1 MSNLI
6 TAERFSRQPVRAWR
20 GFIRKKPVPCEEME
34 MDFRYPGR
42 LFTPA
47 GFIFFMAAPGIVPL
61 RFGRG
66 GIYSYITE
74 NRNQYDTANRKTER
88 NNQSKQHGAFAFTL
102 PD

>member
-6 TAERFSRQPVRAWR
+6 TAERFSRQPVRAWH
-20 GFIRKKPVPCEEME
+20 GFIRKKPVPCEE

-61 RFGRG
+61 RFGR
-66 GIYSYITE
+66 I
-74 NRNQYDTANRKTER
+74 
-88 NNQSKQHGAFAFTL
+88 
-102 PD
+102 

>member
-6 TAERFSRQPVRAWR
+6 TAKRFSRLPVRAWR
-20 GFIRKKPVPCEEME
+20 RFIRKKPVPCEG

-47 GFIFFMAAPGIVPL
+47 GFIFFMAVPGIVPL

-66 GIYSYITE
+66 RIYSYISE
-74 NRNQYDTANRKTER
+74 IA
-88 NNQSKQHGAFAFTL
+88 
-102 PD
+102 

>member
-1 MSNLI
+1 
-6 TAERFSRQPVRAWR
+6 
-20 GFIRKKPVPCEEME
+20 

-66 GIYSYITE
+66 ILWDRI
-74 NRNQYDTANRKTER
+74 
-88 NNQSKQHGAFAFTL
+88 L
-102 PD
+102 II